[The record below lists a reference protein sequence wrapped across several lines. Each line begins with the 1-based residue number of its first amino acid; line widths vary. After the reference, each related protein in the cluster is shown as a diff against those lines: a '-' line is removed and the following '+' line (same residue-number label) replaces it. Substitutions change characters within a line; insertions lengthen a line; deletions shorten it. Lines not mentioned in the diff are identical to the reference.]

1 MNTYP
6 NVALVELA
14 TAKGINVSDELLAL
28 LNEAYE
34 LGVEDT
40 Y

>member
-6 NVALVELA
+6 NTELA
-14 TAKGINVSDELLAL
+14 EMASVKGFTVTPELIDLLAK
-28 LNEAYE
+28 AYE
-34 LGVEDT
+34 LGAEDT

>member
-6 NVALVELA
+6 
-14 TAKGINVSDELLAL
+14 LLAL
-28 LNEAYE
+28 ADLAIAKGFTVTPELTELLEQAYE

>member
-6 NVALVELA
+6 NTELA
-14 TAKGINVSDELLAL
+14 EIASAYGLTVTPEIIEM
-28 LNEAYE
+28 LNKAYE

>member
-6 NVALVELA
+6 LTALAELA
-14 TAKGINVSDELLAL
+14 TAKGFTLTAELTQL
-28 LNEAYE
+28 LEQAYE

>member
-6 NVALVELA
+6 DIELVEMA
-14 TAKGINVSDELLAL
+14 NAKGFTVSPELISL
-28 LNEAYE
+28 LTQAYE

>member
-6 NVALVELA
+6 NTELA
-14 TAKGINVSDELLAL
+14 DIASAYGFTVTPELIEM
-28 LNEAYE
+28 LNKAYE

>member
-1 MNTYP
+1 MNSYP
-6 NVALVELA
+6 LTALAELA
-14 TAKGINVSDELLAL
+14 IAKGFTVTTELTELL
-28 LNEAYE
+28 EQAYE